1 LGVPEYKMT
10 GFESSSVLAFCAIPV
25 VAKLNRQINVMNIKE
40 IR

>member
-10 GFESSSVLAFCAIPV
+10 GFESSSVLAFCATPV
-25 VAKLNRQINVMNIKE
+25 VAKQHRQTNVMNIKE